1 MPVGGLL
8 VSGAIGLGSAIYKGI
23 RAKKQRKEAEKI
35 NPIRPDMTRTNAS
48 KEQEAMFR
56 NMANSTRLPGQ
67 SYAENKLGAQSA
79 RATNAILGTGGS
91 TAEIINGLT
100 NVDQN
105 SRESSNDLAMKG
117 ASLNQQNKQM
127 YADVLSNVSQEQ
139 KEIFD
144 YNKNQPYQTDVL
156 RKQSLL
162 DASSRN
168 TDNALSSLQDTAG
181 NVGNAIGYKK
191 ALMPDEET
199 DLGIGSGNTIATS
212 LSGRKRRR

>member
-23 RAKKQRKEAEKI
+23 RARKQRKEANKI
-35 NPIRPDMTRTNAS
+35 NPIRPEMTRTSAS
-48 KEQEAMFR
+48 KEQESMFR

-67 SYAENKLGAQSA
+67 SYAENKLGAQTA

-91 TAEIINGLT
+91 TGEIISGLT

-105 SRESSNDLAMKG
+105 ARESANDLAMKG
-117 ASLNQQNKQM
+117 AELNQQNKQM
-127 YADVLSNVSQEQ
+127 YADVLSNVSNEE
-139 KEIFD
+139 KELFD
-144 YNKNQPYQTDVL
+144 YNKNQPFQTETL
-156 RKQSLL
+156 RKQALL

-168 TDNALSSLQDTAG
+168 TDNALSSLQDTAS

-191 ALMPDEET
+191 ALLPEEDT
-199 DLGIGSGNTIATS
+199 SNLGVGSGNRMATTMS
-212 LSGRKRRR
+212 SRKRK